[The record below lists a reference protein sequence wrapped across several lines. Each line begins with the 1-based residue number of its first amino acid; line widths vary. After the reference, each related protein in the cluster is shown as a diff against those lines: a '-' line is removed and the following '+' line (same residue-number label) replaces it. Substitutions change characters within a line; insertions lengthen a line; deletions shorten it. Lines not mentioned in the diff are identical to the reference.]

1 MMHYIQLDY
10 CSINDKTGN
19 IELKKN
25 HNYYYQVIGQLRI
38 TQRKICYFVIHTAN
52 WTNIQEIKYEEE
64 FWINNMVEKLKL

>member
-1 MMHYIQLDY
+1 M
-10 CSINDKTGN
+10 NDKTGN

-38 TQRKICYFVIHTAN
+38 TQRKICYFVIHTKN